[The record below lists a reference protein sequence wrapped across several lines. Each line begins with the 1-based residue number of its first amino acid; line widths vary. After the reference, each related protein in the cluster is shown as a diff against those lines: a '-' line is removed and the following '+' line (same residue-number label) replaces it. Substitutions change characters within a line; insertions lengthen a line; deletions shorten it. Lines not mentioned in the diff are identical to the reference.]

1 MAGGGLVFGA
11 ALFFGVASAACFV
24 GAKFLGWMTGE

>member
-1 MAGGGLVFGA
+1 MAGGGLVLGV
-11 ALFFGVASAACFV
+11 ALFFGAVAVACFA